1 MDLETIPV
9 GVAKASEILLKSHR
23 IAAVCNA
30 NEQGS
35 AIDAIAKS
43 GNGLDDNSF
52 EVLVDPTFF
61 HVPAQG
67 LLELQFFAFAFE
79 NHFLKRDGD
88 LDIGRASCRERV
100 CQYV

>member
-52 EVLVDPTFF
+52 EVLVDTTFF

-67 LLELQFFAFAFE
+67 LLELQFFAFAFA
-79 NHFLKRDGD
+79 NHFLK
-88 LDIGRASCRERV
+88 IGRASCRDRV